1 MINLLNP
8 KLTLFFVAFL
18 PRFVQPTDA
27 DPRLTLAMMGLVL
40 AVQTFLVFLL
50 YGAMVAQ
57 LAALL
62 REQPRIVTAV
72 NVGVAALF
80 ARLGLRVILGPPR
93 LAVQLAPATARDSVS
108 SAARSAGRAQLS
120 AAMAL
125 ASCPVGR
132 ISPTTCAPEG
142 PATGS
147 SGSAKEHRTM
157 RRSRFPEDQTLGI
170 VKEHGA
176 GRSAAEL
183 CRKQGISDVT
193 LCARTATHGGRMPS
207 EASRLKKPE
216 VQGGRV

>member
-40 AVQTFLVFLL
+40 VVQTFLVFLL

-80 ARLGLRVILGPPR
+80 ARLGLRVILGPR
-93 LAVQLAPATARDSVS
+93 
-108 SAARSAGRAQLS
+108 
-120 AAMAL
+120 
-125 ASCPVGR
+125 
-132 ISPTTCAPEG
+132 
-142 PATGS
+142 
-147 SGSAKEHRTM
+147 
-157 RRSRFPEDQTLGI
+157 
-170 VKEHGA
+170 
-176 GRSAAEL
+176 
-183 CRKQGISDVT
+183 
-193 LCARTATHGGRMPS
+193 
-207 EASRLKKPE
+207 
-216 VQGGRV
+216 